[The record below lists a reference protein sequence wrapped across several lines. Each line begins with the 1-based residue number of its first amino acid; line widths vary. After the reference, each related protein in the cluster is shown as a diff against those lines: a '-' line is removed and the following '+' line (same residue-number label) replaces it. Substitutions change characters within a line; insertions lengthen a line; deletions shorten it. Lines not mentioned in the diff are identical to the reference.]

1 MRAFRSI
8 AAFPIVA
15 LWVGGGFGAAAQQR
29 VTGAGG
35 PQVSVELLRPAGGP
49 VVPIFEG
56 WYANEDGT
64 YELSFGYFNVNT
76 EEVIDIPL
84 GSDNFIEPRELDG
97 GQPTRFLPVPP
108 GDRRHYG
115 VFTVT
120 VPADFGDRD
129 VVWTLR
135 RRGQSLS
142 VPGHTT
148 SIHYRLNEWIFPER
162 RTTAPL
168 IRLTPTGPEGSG
180 PDGVQAGPLETVA
193 GRPLPLTI
201 WTTRSDV
208 FPDEATPID
217 VNWFKHQG
225 PGDVAFDPARLRV
238 ATEAW
243 RGSPGGVPAATAAT
257 FTEPGAYV
265 LRVRVDN
272 GGGFESHCCWTNGYV
287 EVIVR

>member
-1 MRAFRSI
+1 MRASCSI
-8 AAFPIVA
+8 AAILSVA
-15 LWVGGGFGAAAQQR
+15 LWAVGRTPAAPQQR

-35 PQVSVELLRPAGGP
+35 TQFNFELLRPSGGP

-56 WYANEDGT
+56 WYPNEDGT

-84 GSDNFIEPRELDG
+84 GPDNFIEPRELDG

-120 VPADFGDRD
+120 APADFGERD

-135 RRGQSLS
+135 HGGQSLS
-142 VPGHTT
+142 VPGRTT

-168 IRLTPTGPEGSG
+168 LRLTATGPEGNG
-180 PDGVQAGPLETVA
+180 PDGVRAGPFEAAV
-193 GRPLPLTI
+193 GRPLPLTV

-208 FPDEATPID
+208 FPDETTPID

-225 PGDVAFDPARLRV
+225 PGEVTFDPAALRV
-238 ATEAW
+238 AAEVW
-243 RGSPGGVPAATAAT
+243 RDSRDGAAAATRAT
-257 FTEPGAYV
+257 FTDPGEYV

-272 GGGFESHCCWTNGYV
+272 GGGFESHCCWTNGYN
-287 EVIVR
+287 EVVVR